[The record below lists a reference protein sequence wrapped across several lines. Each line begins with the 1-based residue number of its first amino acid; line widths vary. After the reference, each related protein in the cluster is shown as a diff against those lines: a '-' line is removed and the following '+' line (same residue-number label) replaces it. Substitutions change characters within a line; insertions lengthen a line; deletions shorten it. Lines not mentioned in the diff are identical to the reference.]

1 MNNREYRKLQKRDA
15 EIARTIFLL
24 SSLQAYGSELQ
35 CPRCRADV
43 KHLKWTCCPE
53 QGEGALSWNEG
64 INWQLRELEKFIE
77 ILKRDIDK
85 LSQG

>member
-43 KHLKWTCCPE
+43 KHLKWTCCQE
-53 QGEGALSWNEG
+53 QGDGAISWNEG
-64 INWQLRELEKFIE
+64 INLQMEELEKITEALRKDIE
-77 ILKRDIDK
+77 R
-85 LSQG
+85 LSQE